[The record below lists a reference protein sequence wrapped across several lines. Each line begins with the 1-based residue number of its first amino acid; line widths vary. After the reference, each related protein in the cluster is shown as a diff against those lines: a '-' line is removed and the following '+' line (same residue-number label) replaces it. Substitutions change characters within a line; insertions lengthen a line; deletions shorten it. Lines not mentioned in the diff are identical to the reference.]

1 MQFGNISPSLC
12 HSLSLTANI
21 YFTLSLV
28 PTLSLSRSLS
38 LSFLHSAE
46 NPHKTGS
53 AWKFFRST
61 LRSFSV
67 WVFGPRLFSPVK
79 PHTNYTCAFYKSTH
93 THTHTHTRTANIFLS
108 LGKKRATELESEQ
121 ITTRTYFHFHGQ
133 KCQFGFGLQG
143 KRGGGERVGCWFF
156 GVRRR
161 GDKYANSSTPISL
174 PLSCFRFHFRFLSR
188 SMLEARK
195 SWFNFRLLSL
205 QIFSA
210 AFCGNVDEKRDLYVK
225 IL

>member
-1 MQFGNISPSLC
+1 MVVNNTPVICIRRETVATGKISRKTYSNAVWQYL
-12 HSLSLTANI
+12 SLSLTANI

-28 PTLSLSRSLS
+28 PTLSLSCSLS

-93 THTHTHTRTANIFLS
+93 THTHTHTGTANIFLS

-133 KCQFGFGLQG
+133 KCQFGF
-143 KRGGGERVGCWFF
+143 RVAGQK
-156 GVRRR
+156 GRRR
-161 GDKYANSSTPISL
+161 AGRVLVLWCPASGRQICKFLDSNFPSTFVLSLPFPFPFPFHASST
-174 PLSCFRFHFRFLSR
+174 
-188 SMLEARK
+188 
-195 SWFNFRLLSL
+195 
-205 QIFSA
+205 QI
-210 AFCGNVDEKRDLYVK
+210 L
-225 IL
+225 I